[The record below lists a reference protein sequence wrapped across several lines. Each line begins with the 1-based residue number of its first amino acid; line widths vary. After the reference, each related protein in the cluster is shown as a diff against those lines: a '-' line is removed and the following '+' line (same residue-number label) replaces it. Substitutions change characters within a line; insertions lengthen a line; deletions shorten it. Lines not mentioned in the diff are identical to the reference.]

1 MEEKMKLTIKE
12 IRYIR
17 QSLEY
22 RSQYYALKLER
33 YPERYK
39 KYLNELKPIIKKF
52 IKLEGKSYINY
63 NSKEKEANKL
73 LSGVEK
79 GGASSL

>member
-1 MEEKMKLTIKE
+1 MTYPIEYAEYPITNNGEKMKLTIKE

-22 RSQYYALKLER
+22 RAKYYESQ
-33 YPERYK
+33 PEHYK

-52 IKLEGKSYINY
+52 IKLRIL
-63 NSKEKEANKL
+63 KL
-73 LSGVEK
+73 TNWIR
-79 GGASSL
+79 

>member
-1 MEEKMKLTIKE
+1 MKLTIKE
-12 IRYIR
+12 IKYIR
-17 QSLEY
+17 QSLEH
-22 RSQYYALKLER
+22 RCRYYEQK
-33 YPERYK
+33 PERYK
-39 KYLNELKPIIKKF
+39 TFIDELKPIIKKF

-79 GGASSL
+79 GGASPL

>member
-22 RSQYYALKLER
+22 RAKYYESQ
-33 YPERYK
+33 PEHYK